1 MIPDGNLD
9 LLERKNKKH
18 QEWLI
23 VGKYG
28 SDSKESTCIAGDLGS
43 IPELRRPPWRR
54 AWQPTPAFSPGESHG
69 QRSLEGYSWCGHK
82 ESNTAEWLSTAKHS
96 YAKPRQLLKS
106 KYITLSTK
114 VWIVKATAF
123 PVVEYR
129 CESWTIKKAAH
140 WRINAFKLWCWKR
153 LLRVSWTARR
163 SNQPILKEINPK
175 YSLERLMLKLKF
187 QSFGHLMWRANSSE
201 KTLMLGKIEGQGR
214 RGWQRMRWLD
224 NITNSMD
231 MNLNKLQEIVKD
243 REACHAAVHSF
254 TKSWTW
260 LSDWTAT

>member
-9 LLERKNKKH
+9 LLKRKNKKH

-69 QRSLEGYSWCGHK
+69 QRSLESYSWCGHK

-123 PVVEYR
+123 PAVEYR

-163 SNQPILKEINPK
+163 SNQPILKEINT
-175 YSLERLMLKLKF
+175 E
-187 QSFGHLMWRANSSE
+187 
-201 KTLMLGKIEGQGR
+201 
-214 RGWQRMRWLD
+214 
-224 NITNSMD
+224 
-231 MNLNKLQEIVKD
+231 
-243 REACHAAVHSF
+243 
-254 TKSWTW
+254 
-260 LSDWTAT
+260 